1 MLLHKLLL
9 KMPLLRIK
17 MVTDSYIA
25 HFIAMFIVFVIA
37 CSFSIGW
44 AKADG
49 IKPLSDKFDLGYIED
64 YPLEPNATVVVD
76 DYDELKDLERQV
88 KIAKLKKQLQD
99 LNKPPEPKQ
108 TQKKAPKQ
116 QPKQQPK
123 QPSKPAI
130 FDDCVS
136 VLLGLGESARVA
148 KADVQSILSKNP
160 NIKTVQEFITE
171 YGKR

>member
-1 MLLHKLLL
+1 
-9 KMPLLRIK
+9 

-25 HFIAMFIVFVIA
+25 HYFAMFIVFVIA
-37 CSFSIGW
+37 VSFSIGW

-49 IKPLSDKFDLGYIED
+49 TKPFSDKFDLGYIED

-108 TQKKAPKQ
+108 TKKKA
-116 QPKQQPK
+116 PKQQPK

-136 VLLGLGESARVA
+136 ALIGLGTPARKA
-148 KADVQSILSKNP
+148 KAEVQNIFDRNP
-160 NIKTVQEFITE
+160 NIKTVQQFITE

>member
-1 MLLHKLLL
+1 
-9 KMPLLRIK
+9 

-25 HFIAMFIVFVIA
+25 HYFAMFIVFVIA
-37 CSFSIGW
+37 ISFSIGW

-49 IKPLSDKFDLGYIED
+49 TKPFSDKFDLGYIED
-64 YPLEPNATVVVD
+64 YPLEPNATIVVD

-99 LNKPPEPKQ
+99 LNEPPEPKQ
-108 TQKKAPKQ
+108 TKKKA
-116 QPKQQPK
+116 PKQQPK

-136 VLLGLGESARVA
+136 ALIGLGTPARKA
-148 KADVQSILSKNP
+148 KAEVQIIFDRNP

>member
-1 MLLHKLLL
+1 
-9 KMPLLRIK
+9 

-25 HFIAMFIVFVIA
+25 HYFAMFIVFVIA
-37 CSFSIGW
+37 VSFSIGW

-49 IKPLSDKFDLGYIED
+49 TKPFSDKFDLGYIED

-108 TQKKAPKQ
+108 TKKKA
-116 QPKQQPK
+116 PKQQPK

-136 VLLGLGESARVA
+136 ALIGLGTPVRKA
-148 KADVQSILSKNP
+148 KAEVQNIFDRNP
-160 NIKTVQEFITE
+160 NIKTVQQFITE

>member
-1 MLLHKLLL
+1 
-9 KMPLLRIK
+9 

-25 HFIAMFIVFVIA
+25 HYFAMFIVFVIA
-37 CSFSIGW
+37 ISFSIGW

-49 IKPLSDKFDLGYIED
+49 TKPFSDKFDLGYIED
-64 YPLEPNATVVVD
+64 YPLEPNATVVVN

-88 KIAKLKKQLQD
+88 KIAKLKKQLQE

-116 QPKQQPK
+116 QPQKPT
-123 QPSKPAI
+123 KPAI

-136 VLLGLGESARVA
+136 ALVGLGTPVRKA
-148 KADVQSILSKNP
+148 KAEVQNIFDRNP
-160 NIKTVQEFITE
+160 NIKTVQQFITE